1 MQKTSPCIAAE
12 TSNTLFAAHPSALP
26 PHSPKRQGGKP
37 FWHQIW
43 DGLPESYSVGCAVW
57 KRCDVSTSNGMRV
70 CCRSGCCSTARKA
83 RADSWARTKSSSP
96 TRSLFCA
103 LSSCTLRLSLLA
115 VHSANTGSVEMSG
128 VHSARVCGV
137 RMCTHGI
144 APNRHVYCVSNSA
157 SRQSAHH
164 VNQCIMSASASALCN
179 KPACSHALREAGLL
193 MHGRTN
199 TLVETASFHIL
210 YTGHMVLHVGHNRCA
225 AQVQ

>member
-1 MQKTSPCIAAE
+1 MHRGRNVQYPLRRTPKRIAAAFPE
-12 TSNTLFAAHPSALP
+12 EA
-26 PHSPKRQGGKP
+26 GGQAFLASDLGWIARKP
-37 FWHQIW
+37 LS
-43 DGLPESYSVGCAVW
+43 GVRAVW

-103 LSSCTLRLSLLA
+103 PSSCTLRLSLLA